1 MSSYDIIDT
10 VIPFDNFIINEGNA
24 MSNSGI
30 FVAPKSGKYYFSF
43 SSLSDDRINGRV
55 DLQVK
60 TETSDWFKVG
70 QAFGE
75 SHYQTLT
82 IQLTLHLNKD
92 DQIRLMLREGVI
104 HDESRKPYGP
114 FTHFLGWLIE
124 EDLILP

>member
-1 MSSYDIIDT
+1 MSY
-10 VIPFDNFIINEGNA
+10 N
-24 MSNSGI
+24 GI

-43 SSLSDDRINGRV
+43 SSLSNYRTNGRV

-75 SHYQTLT
+75 SNYQSLT
-82 IQLTLHLNKD
+82 VQSTLHLNKD

-104 HDESRKPYGP
+104 HDGRSKAHGP

-124 EDLILP
+124 EDLILPFN